1 MSHDPVIIDAENA
14 LMLYQ
19 RGLREGHLFGNS
31 DVTVLVGILET
42 VLDKHAE
49 LSIAFEPPDFD
60 EEDVFLDPDYDDE
73 DDDYSFNEDEDETFD
88 EG

>member
-49 LSIAFEPPDFD
+49 LAIAFEPPD
-60 EEDVFLDPDYDDE
+60 EEDIFLDPDYDDE
-73 DDDYSFNEDEDETFD
+73 YEDYSFNEDEDETFD